1 MGTTKEG
8 NRRKQSNLHVRM
20 TDSEM
25 ETVRRNTRAA
35 GYLSVSR
42 YVRDRLT
49 RRKSPTGKT
58 AMQETGYGLDWLR
71 ENMDGLT
78 GQIRSAVS
86 GYNECVNV
94 MTALTESMGDIGSR
108 QQIIRRASRLD
119 GLTREMIEALHSIKD
134 IAERV
139 EKEGRGRDAAT
150 VE

>member
-1 MGTTKEG
+1 M
-8 NRRKQSNLHVRM
+8 RM

-49 RRKSPTGKT
+49 RRKPQTGKP
-58 AMQETGYGLDWLR
+58 AIQETWCGLDWLR
-71 ENMDGLT
+71 ENLDGLT

-94 MTALTESMGDIGSR
+94 MTALADNIGDMSSR
-108 QQIIRRASRLD
+108 QQIILRASRLD
-119 GLTREMIEALHSIKD
+119 GLTREMIEALHSIRD
-134 IAERV
+134 IAERA
-139 EKEGRGRDAAT
+139 EKDGKGRDAVT
-150 VE
+150 ME